1 MASAIR
7 IIGVPVQDSRTVW
20 VVDHVM
26 WWPVEDFIG
35 EANQGDTES
44 KFRESVDSSL
54 YLDYVGIF
62 NKEEFINLND
72 RYKAEFLANSN
83 KKPLHNEQQKRMGY
97 VDQYLRQRLDIK
109 WVLVE
114 KYEWETGMN

>member
-1 MASAIR
+1 MASTIR
-7 IIGVPVQDSRTVW
+7 IIGVPVQDSHTVW

-109 WVLVE
+109 WILVE

>member
-97 VDQYLRQRLDIK
+97 VDEYLRQRLDIK
-109 WVLVE
+109 WILVE

>member
-83 KKPLHNEQQKRMGY
+83 KKPLHTEQQKRMEY